1 MTSNLN
7 TSRNRWATSRSRG
20 TVLASL
26 FFSFAF
32 SAYGQVSLPS
42 GDSDKL
48 LAQRPIPTYPPL
60 ARAARIEGK
69 VVVEVVVSDKGSV
82 TSARVVSGNALLTEE
97 AINVAKKYRYQPYV
111 VAGVPT
117 VFRTRIEVS
126 FSLAP
131 QPAKSDEQK
140 QREQQYLSLRRE
152 CQDRLQKK
160 DWKQA
165 TSKCQALSEARESE
179 GFNWMIYGWIGT
191 AHLGQ
196 QHFEDAL
203 TYFNR
208 ALELTPVKTA
218 TGVELAYAYRG
229 VAMANHSLQNITL
242 AREFYVKAET
252 RLQDAEQVTGNQI
265 MRQEFEKVLQ
275 ATRQLHQL
283 LERNAV
289 PAEVEREL
297 AKQLGLGLW

>member
-1 MTSNLN
+1 MS
-7 TSRNRWATSRSRG
+7 
-20 TVLASL
+20 
-26 FFSFAF
+26 
-32 SAYGQVSLPS
+32 
-42 GDSDKL
+42 
-48 LAQRPIPTYPPL
+48 
-60 ARAARIEGK
+60 
-69 VVVEVVVSDKGSV
+69 
-82 TSARVVSGNALLTEE
+82 
-97 AINVAKKYRYQPYV
+97 VAKKYRYQPYV

-131 QPAKSDEQK
+131 EPVKSDEQK

-152 CQDRLQKK
+152 CQDPLRKE

-165 TSKCQALSEARESE
+165 TSTCRVLSEARESD

-196 QHFEDAL
+196 QQFKDAL

-229 VAMANHSLQNITL
+229 VAMANHSLQNTTA
-242 AREFYVKAET
+242 AREFYVKAEA

-283 LERNAV
+283 LERNAG
-289 PAEVEREL
+289 PAEVEREM